1 MVNVLI
7 GSKNT
12 AELDILYQ
20 KLANDKNYRV
30 ENVSTGKDTV
40 NMYLKTNPDILILDN
55 SITDMSI
62 EEIVGRL
69 SSNPLERKKCNT
81 VLTLS
86 EDYNGLST
94 LF

>member
-7 GSKNT
+7 GCKNT
-12 AELDILYQ
+12 TELDILYQ

-30 ENVSTGKDTV
+30 ENVTTGKDTI

-62 EEIVGRL
+62 EEVVGRL
-69 SSNPLERKKCNT
+69 SSNPLER
-81 VLTLS
+81 LTI
-86 EDYNGLST
+86 
-94 LF
+94 

>member
-12 AELDILYQ
+12 TELDILYQ

-30 ENVSTGKDTV
+30 ENVNTGKDTITK
-40 NMYLKTNPDILILDN
+40 YLKINPDILILDN
-55 SITDMSI
+55 SLPDMSI
-62 EEIVGRL
+62 EEVVGRL
-69 SSNPLERKKCNT
+69 SSNPLERKN
-81 VLTLS
+81 VI
-86 EDYNGLST
+86 